1 MNKIRIVMMAV
12 RSVLLVLAGA
22 LIGRALGDPLGGA
35 LIFCADRGN
44 GLRRPSDHPAVKRFD
59 LHMRFF

>member
-12 RSVLLVLAGA
+12 RSALLVLAGA

-35 LIFCADRGN
+35 LIFALIAGMCCVVR
-44 GLRRPSDHPAVKRFD
+44 LIIRR
-59 LHMRFF
+59 

>member
-35 LIFCADRGN
+35 LIFVLIAGMCCVVR
-44 GLRRPSDHPAVKRFD
+44 LIIRR
-59 LHMRFF
+59 

>member
-1 MNKIRIVMMAV
+1 MNRFRIVMMVV

-35 LIFCADRGN
+35 LIFALIAGMGCVVR
-44 GLRRPSDHPAVKRFD
+44 LIIRR
-59 LHMRFF
+59 

>member
-35 LIFCADRGN
+35 LIFALIAGTGCVVYAIENRN
-44 GLRRPSDHPAVKRFD
+44 A
-59 LHMRFF
+59 

>member
-12 RSVLLVLAGA
+12 RSALLVLAGA

-35 LIFCADRGN
+35 LIFALIAGMGCVVR
-44 GLRRPSDHPAVKRFD
+44 LIIRR
-59 LHMRFF
+59 

>member
-12 RSVLLVLAGA
+12 RSALLVLAGA

-35 LIFCADRGN
+35 LIFALIAGMGCVVR
-44 GLRRPSDHPAVKRFD
+44 LIVRR
-59 LHMRFF
+59 

>member
-35 LIFCADRGN
+35 LIFALIAGMGCIVR
-44 GLRRPSDHPAVKRFD
+44 LIIRR
-59 LHMRFF
+59 